1 MNSLSNHTSP
11 SPTSTA
17 LADDLAL
24 LPKVV
29 AAVHDAGARL
39 LKGFSSEA
47 RPGDRAAMFAAG
59 LRNEERSLD
68 GLRAALSATRPGA
81 QWIEDEQETVA
92 LPPGEWW
99 AVDAVEGNVNHVHGL
114 SEWCVSVTLLRD
126 NVPVL
131 TAVYQPIGELTYTA
145 VRGAGAHLNGRP
157 LHVSAKTDLSA
168 AIVTTGQAE
177 AGQEAT
183 YRRIGESITA
193 MLSRALL
200 VRASVPSTF
209 PMLLVATGQFDV
221 FWQYEPVLPGVAA
234 GMLLVTE
241 AGGIASDVHGQPW
254 RPGSPD
260 ILVTAP
266 ALHTA
271 AMAALS
277 LVA

>member
-1 MNSLSNHTSP
+1 M
-11 SPTSTA
+11 
-17 LADDLAL
+17 
-24 LPKVV
+24 
-29 AAVHDAGARL
+29 
-39 LKGFSSEA
+39 
-47 RPGDRAAMFAAG
+47 
-59 LRNEERSLD
+59 
-68 GLRAALSATRPGA
+68 
-81 QWIEDEQETVA
+81 
-92 LPPGEWW
+92 
-99 AVDAVEGNVNHVHGL
+99 EGNVNHVHGL

-145 VRGAGAHLNGRP
+145 VRGAGAHLNGQP
-157 LHVSAKTDLSA
+157 LHVSAKKDLAS

-177 AGQEAT
+177 ADQEGT
-183 YRRIGESITA
+183 YRRIGDSITA

-234 GMLLVTE
+234 GALLVTE
-241 AGGIASDVHGQPW
+241 AGGSVSDVHGQPW

-260 ILVTAP
+260 ILVSTH

-271 AMAALS
+271 AVEVLS
-277 LVA
+277 RVA